1 MSRYIVYDK
10 KMNDL
15 EKRIVEYMDENKIP
29 VRVGSV
35 SLMTI
40 VISQMIV
47 RNVKNDDLKLIF
59 SNLCDDLYNAYKR
72 QS

>member
-1 MSRYIVYDK
+1 MSRYIIYDK

-29 VRVGSV
+29 VRVGCV

>member
-29 VRVGSV
+29 VRVGCV

>member
-1 MSRYIVYDK
+1 MSRYIIYDK